1 MNRTR
6 TPPGGGAPGLT
17 AADARRATPWLLLAG
32 ALAYIAWFW
41 SDPIGG
47 GAWSPHGPGM
57 IQSGN
62 SASFLE
68 FGAPRWATRWA
79 GYPSFLD
86 AVRRLFGGFAAAPRV
101 QLLLTAGAVWF
112 LGYAAHR
119 LFRSP
124 GFALSLTGGLFALSA
139 GVRFHAY
146 ILSEA
151 LFVPLAMGSLGAA
164 LLFSLRPTA
173 PRLLAGAALGGLAV
187 AARPAGALLLLV
199 WPVAAW
205 LLWPR
210 TSGRR
215 LRLAAALVLPL
226 ALCFLAE
233 NALWNRAYPDRTH
246 RPSVVAH
253 HLFAKALLIPSE
265 KPAAGDP
272 ERDAFFRETRRRT
285 APFRRAA
292 ADAPGFFLR
301 SILLRRAEH
310 ELQHR
315 TYLRLFRGSAEELAE
330 RNGLPVNALL
340 RAVSLDALLAAPS
353 EWAANAAVH
362 FVGLWTLPTLH
373 TADFARRLSARADAL
388 PDDAAVRSAKLSA
401 PISETL
407 RVPGPAAPFVRL
419 AGIASFAACLL
430 SVGLAFRERFRRGA
444 GGMDPRLVG
453 AALAAVAALG
463 YYFVV
468 AVFNF
473 SSLRYAAAAWP
484 FLLFSAAE
492 IGRRA
497 LAAARRRGAE
507 GPVAGGAR
515 GALSTRR

>member
-6 TPPGGGAPGLT
+6 TPPGGGAPGPT
-17 AADARRATPWLLLAG
+17 AAAAHRATPWLLLAG
-32 ALAYIAWFW
+32 ALAYVAWFW
-41 SDPIGG
+41 SDPIGD

-57 IQSGN
+57 IQPGN
-62 SASFLE
+62 STSFVE

-86 AVRRLFGGFAAAPRV
+86 AVRRLSGGLAAAPRV
-101 QLLLTAGAVWF
+101 QLLLTAGATWF

-119 LFRSP
+119 VYRSP
-124 GFALSLTGGLFALSA
+124 GFALSLTGGLFVLAA

-210 TSGRR
+210 TGGRR

-226 ALCFLAE
+226 AVCFLAE
-233 NALWNRAYPDRTH
+233 NAAWNRAYPDRGR

-253 HLFAKALLIPSE
+253 HLFAKALLIPSG
-265 KPAAGDP
+265 KPATGDP
-272 ERDAFFRETRRRT
+272 EWDAFFREARRRV

-292 ADAPGFFLR
+292 AEAPGFFLR

-315 TYLRLFRGSAEELAE
+315 TYLRLFRGSAEELAA
-330 RNGLPVNALL
+330 RNGLPVNARLG
-340 RAVSLDALLAAPS
+340 AMSLDALLAAPS

-373 TADFARRLSARADAL
+373 TADFARRLSARAGAL
-388 PDDAAVRSAKLSA
+388 PDDADLRSAELAA
-401 PISETL
+401 PISGPL
-407 RVPGPAAPFVRL
+407 RIPGPAAPFVRL

-430 SVGLAFRERFRRGA
+430 SLFLAFRERFRRGA
-444 GGMDPRLVG
+444 GEMDPRLVG

-473 SSLRYAAAAWP
+473 SSIRYAAAAWP
-484 FLLFSAAE
+484 FLLFSGAE

-507 GPVAGGAR
+507 GPLPGGAR
-515 GALSTRR
+515 GASSTGR